1 MSSKYSLKG
10 RISKCKIKGK
20 ALIIVEGH
28 TDKKIYDN
36 IINEKV
42 TQDTSKYELRSVK
55 EFSEINSGGCNQIL
69 NLLETNKSYL
79 EANPITKD
87 ILLAFIDGD
96 AKVIRTEDKFEN
108 FKDLIHRLKY
118 YSIESYCFS
127 EKCLEK
133 ILNQYLVG
141 TRDEI
146 SKFSPLVYE
155 NIIKNISKDAFNL
168 AILCILN
175 DKGVIKSRLSYGL
188 SEGIFVE
195 GKRFFNTIN
204 EEVERHKD
212 KIEEYVRNNSLEC
225 NFEII
230 KIITKGKHLIY
241 LVSKELSN
249 QIKLLN
255 SKKVCET
262 YAASDVFK
270 EICCT
275 TIDNCDKEKCS
286 FSTEELHGQPFNKDA
301 FVSLLTSLIKN
312 NIDYN
317 ECEEIIEP
325 LKRVVNIR

>member
-1 MSSKYSLKG
+1 MSSKYSLKA

-42 TQDTSKYELRSVK
+42 TENSNKYELKSVK

-69 NLLETNKSYL
+69 NLLEINRSYL
-79 EANPITKD
+79 ESNPIIKNMF
-87 ILLAFIDGD
+87 LAFIDGD
-96 AKVIRTEDKFEN
+96 AKVIRTEDKFES
-108 FKDLIHRLKY
+108 FKEFIHKLKY

-133 ILNQYLVG
+133 ILSQYLVG

-155 NIIKNISKDAFNL
+155 NIIKNISEDAFNL

-175 DKGVIKSRLSYGL
+175 DKGIIKSRLSYGL
-188 SEGIFVE
+188 SEGIFIE

-204 EEVERHKD
+204 GEVEKHKEE
-212 KIEEYVRNNSLEC
+212 IEEYVKNNNLEC

-255 SKKVCET
+255 SKKICET
-262 YAASDVFK
+262 YASSDVFK

-275 TIDNCDKEKCS
+275 NLDKCDKEKCS
-286 FSTEELHGQPFNKDA
+286 FSLEELHGQPFNKDI
-301 FVSLLTSLIKN
+301 FVSLLTSSIKN

-317 ECEEIIEP
+317 ECEEIIES
-325 LKRVVNIR
+325 LKRVVI